1 MKMIFHFYCC
11 YAGDIKIEDRHKSA
25 PCLIQV
31 IIKTNISINVL
42 RAMLNQIGYVP
53 IECIFH
59 HISKLYG
66 STKVDL
72 S

>member
-11 YAGDIKIEDRHKSA
+11 HAGDIKIEDRHKSA

-42 RAMLNQIGYVP
+42 RAMLDQIGYVP
-53 IECIFH
+53 I
-59 HISKLYG
+59 
-66 STKVDL
+66 
-72 S
+72 